1 MGALAADEPTDAKTR
16 KAAKDYAARL
26 RVQSAEGDY
35 VDPSG
40 GKRRLGEVARQ
51 WLDEANPSKRESGW
65 TRDEIVIRKHLAPI
79 EDVPI
84 AKVQPKDVR
93 ALVASWSESLASRT
107 VHRNYGVLRAIGHRR
122 LTMPALMAEM
132 LAAQLVHRGL
142 TAADADEFVFANSVG
157 EIWDATD
164 WRRRI
169 WQPAA
174 IAAGLGE
181 MVGVEDDDKDADAKR
196 SGKEEKYVGVTPHD
210 LRRTNATVMV
220 GADVDI
226 KTAQVRLGHSDVRMT
241 LEVYARVQAERD
253 QGAADAVAEVLF
265 SDGGLGS

>member
-1 MGALAADEPTDAKTR
+1 
-16 KAAKDYAARL
+16 
-26 RVQSAEGDY
+26 
-35 VDPSG
+35 
-40 GKRRLGEVARQ
+40 
-51 WLDEANPSKRESGW
+51 
-65 TRDEIVIRKHLAPI
+65 
-79 EDVPI
+79 
-84 AKVQPKDVR
+84 
-93 ALVASWSESLASRT
+93 
-107 VHRNYGVLRAIGHRR
+107 
-122 LTMPALMAEM
+122 MPALLAEM

-142 TAADADEFVFANSVG
+142 TAADADEFVFVNSAG
-157 EIWDATD
+157 EIWDATN

-181 MVGVEDDDKDADAKR
+181 TVEVEVHDKDADGKR
-196 SGKEEKYVGVTPHD
+196 SRGKKEKYVGVTPHD

-253 QGAADAVAEVLF
+253 QGAADAVAEALF
-265 SDGGLGS
+265 PDGGLGS